1 MNFKDLMTKL
11 SSLEEANVPQD
22 STASPL
28 SHVDNDITIEDNVEE
43 CGMPGMDS
51 MPHGMMGAPKQ
62 SDSVT
67 MNVSM
72 NGSGAGGI
80 RDIIDILRNI
90 DGGEAEDEMPVAIT
104 VDEPDMDHDHDHEHL
119 MGDMGEE
126 YENEPNEMYA
136 DAEFSTH
143 DGNDLNKSKTMYKHS
158 YRQGDN
164 PMAAESLKAR
174 LAQRY
179 QEIKEADD
187 EEGTPHSHQA
197 KATLKHLK
205 KASYGDKADAANIK
219 PGTKGF
225 KDRYDM
231 LSRAEKEG
239 NLKDSY
245 NPNSVAAQHARD
257 LEKSRVDDLKKKAEA
272 GDEKA
277 KAALKR
283 HEDKKAA
290 MRADFDARMER

>member
-22 STASPL
+22 STTSPL

-104 VDEPDMDHDHDHEHL
+104 VDEPDMDHDHEHL

-179 QEIKEADD
+179 QEIKEADNKYN
-187 EEGTPHSHQA
+187 EA
-197 KATLKHLK
+197 
-205 KASYGDKADAANIK
+205 
-219 PGTKGF
+219 
-225 KDRYDM
+225 
-231 LSRAEKEG
+231 
-239 NLKDSY
+239 Y

-283 HEDKKAA
+283 HEDKKAG

>member
-1 MNFKDLMTKL
+1 
-11 SSLEEANVPQD
+11 
-22 STASPL
+22 
-28 SHVDNDITIEDNVEE
+28 
-43 CGMPGMDS
+43 
-51 MPHGMMGAPKQ
+51 
-62 SDSVT
+62 
-67 MNVSM
+67 
-72 NGSGAGGI
+72 
-80 RDIIDILRNI
+80 
-90 DGGEAEDEMPVAIT
+90 
-104 VDEPDMDHDHDHEHL
+104 

-179 QEIKEADD
+179 QEIKEADNKYN
-187 EEGTPHSHQA
+187 EA
-197 KATLKHLK
+197 
-205 KASYGDKADAANIK
+205 
-219 PGTKGF
+219 
-225 KDRYDM
+225 
-231 LSRAEKEG
+231 
-239 NLKDSY
+239 Y